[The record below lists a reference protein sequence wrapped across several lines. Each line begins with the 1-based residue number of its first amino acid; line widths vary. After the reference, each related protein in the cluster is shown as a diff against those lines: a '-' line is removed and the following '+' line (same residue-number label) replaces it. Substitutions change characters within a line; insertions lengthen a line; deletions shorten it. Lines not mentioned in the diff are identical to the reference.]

1 MNTIDAINKTY
12 GNLERAKKKTE
23 EKEKEKEK
31 TNFIMNKNNILEYY
45 FNLPIKNKKAYIK
58 IVDEDL
64 IVPRFKDY
72 NNLLLHN
79 YSVSQLKL
87 LSKHYK
93 LASSGNKDY
102 LKKRLYNYLYFTY
115 NIINIQKMV
124 RTYIFKKYI
133 RLHGEAFFKRGLC
146 CNDIDFCTLDDLNKI
161 PYNQFISIKDTNNH
175 IYGYDILSLYNL
187 FMKVKNYNS
196 NTSNTSNTNNSNS
209 NSNSNNIHSNIN
221 SNIILTNV
229 QNPFTNIFFSYKIL
243 IQLLEYIRL
252 SNLLK
257 ISVNLNYEELANL
270 SIAKQLEMKILTL
283 FQRMDSLGNYTN
295 ISWFNHLDKYGLIL
309 FIRELAD
316 IWNYR
321 ASLSQEIKRE
331 IVPPLGNPFYNG
343 DINVTNLTQYNFIQI
358 KKYSIFIIDLMVN
371 KGINENS
378 CSLGSYYVLCAL
390 TLVSREAAEAL
401 PWLYEAVNYQ

>member
-12 GNLERAKKKTE
+12 GKIKREEKKE
-23 EKEKEKEK
+23 EKEKKTE

-72 NNLLLHN
+72 NNLLLNN
-79 YSVSQLKL
+79 YSVTQLKL
-87 LSKHYK
+87 ISKYYK
-93 LASSGNKDY
+93 LATSGNKDY
-102 LKKRLYNYLYFTY
+102 LKKRIYNYLYFTY

-133 RLHGEAFFKRGLC
+133 TLHGEAFFKRSLC

-187 FMKVKNYNS
+187 FMKVKNCSNTSNS
-196 NTSNTSNTNNSNS
+196 NTSNNIHSIINSNS
-209 NSNSNNIHSNIN
+209 N
-221 SNIILTNV
+221 LTNV
-229 QNPFTNIFFSYKIL
+229 QNPFTNIFFSYTIL

-295 ISWFNHLDKYGLIL
+295 IKWFNDLDKYGLIL

-343 DINVTNLTQYNFIQI
+343 EITIINLTQYNFIQI
-358 KKYSIFIIDLMVN
+358 RKYCILIIDLMVN
-371 KGINENS
+371 TGINENS